1 MPWLVKNPSIIAP
14 VNPQRIEVY
23 FIKALDRTFYQEVCK
38 SLASGL
44 WFTNFPHVFPTS
56 RVAYYARKQSERFNK
71 PRKYSGKKMKVLR
84 DDFIF
89 NGFQLTSWSLNRH
102 GNTFKTSER
111 LWTKKHGTEYKEC
124 KLTAN
129 IKRKRMNETRSSTSS

>member
-38 SLASGL
+38 SLVSGL

-56 RVAYYARKQSERFNK
+56 RKQSKRSNK
-71 PRKYSGKKMKVLR
+71 PKMHSGEKMKVLR

-89 NGFQLTSWSLNRH
+89 NGFQQTSWSLDRH

-111 LWTKKHGTEYKEC
+111 LWTKKHVIEYKEC